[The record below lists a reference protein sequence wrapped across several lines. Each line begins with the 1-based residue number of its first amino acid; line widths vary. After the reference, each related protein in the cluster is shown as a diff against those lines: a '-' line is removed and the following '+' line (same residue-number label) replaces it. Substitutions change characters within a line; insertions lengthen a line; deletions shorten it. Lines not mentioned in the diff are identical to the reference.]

1 MPLII
6 TPRQLEHR
14 AELYHQLGIML
25 SAGLTVH
32 KALEHLKHNP
42 AERALGQKA
51 SDWLD
56 RLGEGCTVTEGA
68 RRLGNWMPTFDL
80 ALVEAGEQS
89 GRLDACFKLLA
100 LYYRERAAL
109 VKQTISDLLYPLFI
123 LHFGVALFPFI
134 KLVQTGN
141 FLQYVLTV
149 MAILAPLYALA
160 GFIIFAFQGRH
171 GEDWRAK
178 VERALHRIPVL
189 GVARRDLALAR
200 LAAALEALLNA
211 GVPII
216 GAWELAATASG
227 SPALRRTVQ
236 TWRAPLTEGSST
248 PSELVSACRHFPT
261 VFANLYHTGEISGQ
275 LDETLGRLHVLYQGE
290 GVRRMH
296 LVALWAPRMVYFAIL
311 LLGAWWIVTSFYNA
325 DIKPLND
332 IMDMHAR

>member
-6 TPRQLEHR
+6 TPGQLERR
-14 AELYHQLGIML
+14 AELYHQLGIL
-25 SAGLTVH
+25 IAAGMTMH
-32 KALEHLKHNP
+32 Q
-42 AERALGQKA
+42 ALGQLKEHPPSRSLQPA
-51 SDWLD
+51 IARWLD
-56 RLGEGCTVTEGA
+56 FLDQGDTVTGA
-68 RRLGNWMPTFDL
+68 VRRLGRWMPSFDL

-100 LYYRERAAL
+100 LYYRERAQL

-123 LHFGVALFPFI
+123 LHFGAVLFPFI

-141 FLQYVLTV
+141 FLQYILTV
-149 MAILAPLYALA
+149 LAILAPLYAVA
-160 GFIIFAFQGRH
+160 GFVIFAFQGRH
-171 GEDWRAK
+171 GENWRAR
-178 VERALHRIPVL
+178 VEQVLHRIPLL
-189 GVARRDLALAR
+189 GVARQDLALAR

-227 SPALRRTVQ
+227 SPALRRAVQ
-236 TWRAPLTEGSST
+236 TWRTPMTEGVST
-248 PSELVSACRHFPT
+248 PSELVSACGHFPA

-275 LDETLGRLHVLYQGE
+275 LDETLGRLQVLYQGE

-296 LVALWAPRMVYFAIL
+296 LVATWAPRMVYFAVL

-325 DIKPLND
+325 DIKPLQD
-332 IMDMHAR
+332 IDMHAR